1 MLLWMSGISQTQKS
15 LRNLNVKEMSLTKWN
30 TKEGIQYKQVE
41 GANLGA
47 TSFDVMNSNKIA
59 FLCNSS
65 REIIT
70 MDSKRGKIIKKF
82 SISNDPRDFVYSGK
96 YFFVL
101 TENEVTK
108 YDLEGNEFNKFPIPN
123 NYVGVER
130 LTRFNNST
138 YLLLPSGNSL
148 MIESNGQPIVSDER
162 EGWITSTGNFVQ
174 TQLFGNNTYSIKVKT
189 SDDKIYEKAFTTDK
203 KVAGV
208 YVVGSKNGKIVLDVQ
223 TFICENPISV
233 ERTIVLVEL
242 GNNGLGAI
250 ISNTKV
256 PDCYY
261 VLSNKDLQLIEDGTI
276 FNMISAPQGLYVLA
290 LTETTSRKFQGYSP
304 SLTRTKY
311 HFSDHLIQV
320 EKK

>member
-101 TENEVTK
+101 TENEVIK

-130 LTRFNNST
+130 LTRFNNS
-138 YLLLPSGNSL
+138 
-148 MIESNGQPIVSDER
+148 
-162 EGWITSTGNFVQ
+162 
-174 TQLFGNNTYSIKVKT
+174 
-189 SDDKIYEKAFTTDK
+189 K
-203 KVAGV
+203 KP
-208 YVVGSKNGKIVLDVQ
+208 L
-223 TFICENPISV
+223 
-233 ERTIVLVEL
+233 
-242 GNNGLGAI
+242 
-250 ISNTKV
+250 
-256 PDCYY
+256 
-261 VLSNKDLQLIEDGTI
+261 
-276 FNMISAPQGLYVLA
+276 
-290 LTETTSRKFQGYSP
+290 
-304 SLTRTKY
+304 
-311 HFSDHLIQV
+311 H
-320 EKK
+320 